1 MTIDAAQ
8 RFAALGAELLARAPI
23 AAYRGVDHVALDP
36 ITLAQP
42 GFCGIDYRGLTIVG
56 LNPGRGT
63 GDAAA
68 RLRRWNDAYMRW
80 RDSGWS
86 GYEEALGYW
95 KSDIERWR
103 VWNQWI
109 APVLSVAGVSA
120 DEIAYLNLVK
130 VPTANDQKPTVRLLD
145 VDWPWTRQQLE
156 LLDPTIVLAGGVAVS
171 DEIRK
176 RWPSIPFELITQNR
190 ARSQNTRTRE
200 EQARGIGL
208 AINRAI
214 T

>member
-68 RLRRWNDAYMRW
+68 RLRRWNDAYMR
-80 RDSGWS
+80 DG
-86 GYEEALGYW
+86 EILG
-95 KSDIERWR
+95 
-103 VWNQWI
+103 
-109 APVLSVAGVSA
+109 G
-120 DEIAYLNLVK
+120 
-130 VPTANDQKPTVRLLD
+130 
-145 VDWPWTRQQLE
+145 
-156 LLDPTIVLAGGVAVS
+156 LAT
-171 DEIRK
+171 RK
-176 RWPSIPFELITQNR
+176 RS
-190 ARSQNTRTRE
+190 A
-200 EQARGIGL
+200 IGK
-208 AINRAI
+208 ATSSDGECGTNGSRRY
-214 T
+214 